1 VIIFFNVALFCGVSN
16 PQCFDRLTF
25 VLQQEDIP
33 LNHISAF
40 RAVAS
45 MIMPRIKAILSDFME
60 SRPFLHQ
67 VDDLIRGEGPCT
79 PHENNKIINV
89 QCSFNPSPKR
99 RRTMHRQQPKHFSEC
114 V

>member
-1 VIIFFNVALFCGVSN
+1 MFLPPG
-16 PQCFDRLTF
+16 RLTL
-25 VLQQEDIP
+25 VLLQEDIP
-33 LNHISAF
+33 LNHIAAF

-60 SRPFLHQ
+60 SRPFLYQ
-67 VDDLIRGEGPCT
+67 VDDLTGGEGPCT
-79 PHENNKIINV
+79 PHENDKIINV
-89 QCSFNPSPKR
+89 QCSLVPAPKR